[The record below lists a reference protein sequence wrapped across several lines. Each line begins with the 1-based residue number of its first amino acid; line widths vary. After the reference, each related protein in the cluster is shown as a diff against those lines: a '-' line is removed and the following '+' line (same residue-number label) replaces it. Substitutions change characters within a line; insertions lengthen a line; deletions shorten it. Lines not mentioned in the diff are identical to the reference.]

1 MPRAEEL
8 SRMARELS
16 MAEAINEALRE
27 EMRRDERVILLGED
41 IGVLGGIYRVTR
53 GLLEEFGPERVIDTP
68 ISEEGFTGAAIG
80 LALMGFRPVVEI
92 MYADFLA
99 NCMNQIVNF
108 AAKMRYM
115 SGGQLKVPIV
125 IRTMMAHGRG
135 HGGDHSQV
143 PIPWFLNVPGLKLVA
158 PSTPYDAKGLLKAAI
173 RDDSPVIYFEPYVL
187 YRVKGPMPEDEYVIP
202 LGEADVKRE
211 GSDITIVAISAMV
224 PRALEAAELLAE
236 EHGISAEVVDP
247 RTIVPLDEEAII
259 RSVMKTNRLL
269 IVEYSHKRGG
279 VGAEIA
285 ALVVEKAFDY
295 LDAPIVRLASPD
307 VPIPVSPELG
317 KLTLP
322 STDDIVRAARAL
334 VLGEA

>member
-1 MPRAEEL
+1 M
-8 SRMARELS
+8 
-16 MAEAINEALRE
+16 
-27 EMRRDERVILLGED
+27 
-41 IGVLGGIYRVTR
+41 
-53 GLLEEFGPERVIDTP
+53 
-68 ISEEGFTGAAIG
+68 GAAIG

-99 NCMNQIVNF
+99 NCMNQVVNF

-115 SGGQLKVPIV
+115 SGGQLKVPLV

-187 YRVKGPMPEDEYVIP
+187 YRVKGPVPKEEYVIP
-202 LGEADVKRE
+202 LGKADVKRE
-211 GSDITIVAISAMV
+211 GDDLTIVAISAMV
-224 PRALEAAELLAE
+224 PRALEAAELLARE
-236 EHGISAEVVDP
+236 DGLSVEVLDP
-247 RTIVPLDEEAII
+247 RTVVPLDEEAII
-259 RSVMKTNRLL
+259 RSVEKTNRLL

-295 LDAPIVRLASPD
+295 LDAPIIRLASPD

-322 STDDIVRAARAL
+322 SVEDIARAARAL
-334 VLGEA
+334 VLGQV

>member
-1 MPRAEEL
+1 MGSE
-8 SRMARELS
+8 RMLS

-27 EMRRDERVILLGED
+27 EMHRDERVILLGED
-41 IGVLGGIYRVTR
+41 IGVLGGIYRVTK

-68 ISEEGFTGAAIG
+68 ISEEGFVGAAIG
-80 LALMGFRPVVEI
+80 LAVMGFRPVVEI

-115 SGGQLKVPIV
+115 SGGQLKVPLV

-158 PSTPYDAKGLLKAAI
+158 PSTPYDAKGLLKSAI
-173 RDDSPVIYFEPYVL
+173 RDDSPVIYFEPYIL
-187 YRVKGPMPEDEYVIP
+187 YRTRGPVPEGEYTIP
-202 LGEADVKRE
+202 LGKADVKHE
-211 GSDITIVAISAMV
+211 GNDLTVVAISAMV
-224 PRALEAAELLAE
+224 PRALEAAEKLAE
-236 EHGISAEVVDP
+236 EGISVEVIDP
-247 RTIVPLDEEAII
+247 RTIVPLDEEAIL

-295 LDAPIVRLASPD
+295 LDAPIMRLASPD

-317 KLTLP
+317 KLTIP
-322 STDDIVRAARAL
+322 TAEDIMAAAKKL
-334 VLGEA
+334 VLGEV

>member
-1 MPRAEEL
+1 M
-8 SRMARELS
+8 LS

-27 EMRRDERVILLGED
+27 EMHRDERVILLGED
-41 IGVLGGIYRVTR
+41 IGVLGGIYRVTK

-68 ISEEGFTGAAIG
+68 ISEEGFVGAAIG
-80 LALMGFRPVVEI
+80 LAVMGFRPVVEI

-115 SGGQLKVPIV
+115 SGGQLKVPLV

-158 PSTPYDAKGLLKAAI
+158 PSTPYDAKGLLKSAI
-173 RDDSPVIYFEPYVL
+173 RDDSPVIYFEPYIL
-187 YRVKGPMPEDEYVIP
+187 YRTRGPVPEGEYTIP
-202 LGEADVKRE
+202 LGKADVKRE
-211 GSDITIVAISAMV
+211 GNDLTVVAISAMV
-224 PRALEAAELLAE
+224 PRALEAAEKLAE
-236 EHGISAEVVDP
+236 EGISVEVIDP
-247 RTIVPLDEEAII
+247 RTIVPLDEEAIL
-259 RSVMKTNRLL
+259 RAVMKTNRLL

-295 LDAPIVRLASPD
+295 LDAPIMRLASPD

-317 KLTLP
+317 KLTIP
-322 STDDIVRAARAL
+322 TAEDIMAAAKKL
-334 VLGEA
+334 VLGEV

>member
-1 MPRAEEL
+1 MGSE
-8 SRMARELS
+8 RMLS

-27 EMRRDERVILLGED
+27 EMHRDERVILLGED
-41 IGVLGGIYRVTR
+41 IGVLGGIYRVTK

-68 ISEEGFTGAAIG
+68 ISEEGFVGAAIG
-80 LALMGFRPVVEI
+80 LAVMGFRPVVEI

-115 SGGQLKVPIV
+115 SGGQLKVPLV

-158 PSTPYDAKGLLKAAI
+158 PSTPYDAKGLLKSAI
-173 RDDSPVIYFEPYVL
+173 RDDSPVIYFEPYIL
-187 YRVKGPMPEDEYVIP
+187 YRTRGPVPEGEYTIP
-202 LGEADVKRE
+202 LGKADVKRE
-211 GSDITIVAISAMV
+211 GNDLTVVAISAMV
-224 PRALEAAELLAE
+224 PRALEAAEKLAE
-236 EHGISAEVVDP
+236 EGISVEVIDP
-247 RTIVPLDEEAII
+247 RTIVPLDEEAIL
-259 RSVMKTNRLL
+259 RAVMKTNRLL

-295 LDAPIVRLASPD
+295 LDAPIMRLASPD

-317 KLTLP
+317 KLTIP
-322 STDDIVRAARAL
+322 TAEDIMAAAKKL
-334 VLGEA
+334 VLGEV

>member
-1 MPRAEEL
+1 MT
-8 SRMARELS
+8 ARELS

-27 EMRRDERVILLGED
+27 EMRRDERVIVMGED
-41 IGVLGGIYRVTR
+41 VGVLGGIYRVTK

-68 ISEEGFTGAAIG
+68 ISEEGFIGAAIG

-115 SGGQLKVPIV
+115 SGGQLRVPIV
-125 IRTMMAHGRG
+125 VRTMVAHGRG

-173 RDDSPVIYFEPYVL
+173 RDDSPVVYFEPYVL
-187 YRVKGPMPEDEYVIP
+187 YRVKGPVPEGEYLVP

-211 GSDITIVAISAMV
+211 GNDITIVAISAMV
-224 PRALEAAELLAE
+224 PRALEAAEELASE
-236 EHGISAEVVDP
+236 YGISAEVVDP
-247 RTIVPLDEEAII
+247 RTIVPLDEEAIL

-295 LDAPIVRLASPD
+295 LDAPILRLASPD

-322 STDDIVRAARAL
+322 SVEDIVKAASSL

>member
-143 PIPWFLNVPGLKLVA
+143 PIPWFLNIPGLKLVA

-187 YRVKGPMPEDEYVIP
+187 YRVKGPVPEDEYVIP

>member
-1 MPRAEEL
+1 MGSE
-8 SRMARELS
+8 RMLS

-27 EMRRDERVILLGED
+27 EMHRDERVILLGED
-41 IGVLGGIYRVTR
+41 IGVLGGIYRVTK

-68 ISEEGFTGAAIG
+68 ISEEGFVGAAIG
-80 LALMGFRPVVEI
+80 LAVMGFRPVVEI

-115 SGGQLKVPIV
+115 SGGQLKVPLV

-158 PSTPYDAKGLLKAAI
+158 PSTPYDAKGLLKSAI
-173 RDDSPVIYFEPYVL
+173 RDDSPVIYFEPYIL
-187 YRVKGPMPEDEYVIP
+187 YRTRGPVPEGEYTIP
-202 LGEADVKRE
+202 LGKADVKRE
-211 GSDITIVAISAMV
+211 GNDLTVVAISAMV
-224 PRALEAAELLAE
+224 PRALEAAEKLAE
-236 EHGISAEVVDP
+236 EGISVEVIDP
-247 RTIVPLDEEAII
+247 RTIVPLDEEAIL
-259 RSVMKTNRLL
+259 RAVMKTNRLL

-295 LDAPIVRLASPD
+295 LDAPIMRLASPD

-317 KLTLP
+317 KLTIP
-322 STDDIVRAARAL
+322 TAEDIAAAARKL
-334 VLGEA
+334 VLGEV

>member
-1 MPRAEEL
+1 MGSE
-8 SRMARELS
+8 RMLS

-27 EMRRDERVILLGED
+27 EMRRDERVVLLGED
-41 IGVLGGIYRVTR
+41 VGVLGGIYRVTK

-68 ISEEGFTGAAIG
+68 ISEEGFVGAAIG
-80 LALMGFRPVVEI
+80 LAIMGFRPVVEI

-99 NCMNQIVNF
+99 NCMNQVVNF

-115 SGGQLKVPIV
+115 SGGQLKVPLV

-158 PSTPYDAKGLLKAAI
+158 PSTPYDAKGLLKSAI

-187 YRVKGPMPEDEYVIP
+187 YRARGPVPEGEYTIP
-202 LGEADVKRE
+202 LGRADVKRR
-211 GSDITIVAISAMV
+211 GDDATVVAISAMV
-224 PRALEAAELLAE
+224 PRALEAADRLAE
-236 EHGISAEVVDP
+236 EGISVEVVDP
-247 RTIVPLDEEAII
+247 RTIVPLDEETII
-259 RSVMKTNRLL
+259 KSVMKTNRLL
-269 IVEYSHKRGG
+269 VVEYSHKRGG

-295 LDAPIVRLASPD
+295 LDAPVMRLASPD
-307 VPIPVSPELG
+307 VPIPVSPALG
-317 KLTLP
+317 KLTIP
-322 STDDIVRAARAL
+322 TVEDIIRAIRSL
-334 VLGEA
+334 VA